1 MRWLLAG
8 CCGLALINISVAL
21 DDAQLVRQRPRVYA
35 MKTSSPVTFYC
46 LFSKQTLGNSV
57 AWYKADEY
65 GAKQRDKI
73 KTGERI
79 RAVDSV
85 IDGAV
90 LNIVDIRLEDRGVY
104 YCKINNTWG
113 PGTALHVAKPYSRSQ
128 ALYRTQ
134 MKDALIILQGLL
146 LAVCIAAI
154 MLRKRKV
161 FENTDSIY
169 EEPETDHIYE
179 GLTIETYGGGLY
191 EELSVY
197 AQADGAEAP
206 WE

>member
-1 MRWLLAG
+1 MSLSLNFFV
-8 CCGLALINISVAL
+8 CSVAL

-113 PGTALHVAKPYSRSQ
+113 PGTALHVASKQLRQPMHKKKKPTDTWCIV
-128 ALYRTQ
+128 ALSGNL
-134 MKDALIILQGLL
+134 M
-146 LAVCIAAI
+146 
-154 MLRKRKV
+154 
-161 FENTDSIY
+161 
-169 EEPETDHIYE
+169 
-179 GLTIETYGGGLY
+179 
-191 EELSVY
+191 
-197 AQADGAEAP
+197 
-206 WE
+206 